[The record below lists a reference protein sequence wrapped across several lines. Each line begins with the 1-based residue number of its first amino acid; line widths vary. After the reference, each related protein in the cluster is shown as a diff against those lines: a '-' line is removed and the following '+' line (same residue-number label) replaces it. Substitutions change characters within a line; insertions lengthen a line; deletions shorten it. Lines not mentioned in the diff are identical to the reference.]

1 MNYNMD
7 VVHELGRF
15 VTNLNIFNVA
25 VTDAKQVAHQVSS
38 TVHHSRKG
46 FVYEG
51 TSACIMATLRYI
63 LGNLRP
69 LVDKCYAGDF
79 DLMDRFGLEEDMLQ
93 SVIVASHTQI
103 TTIQLSKG
111 PPVTCAFPLV
121 QLSIDLFH
129 KCTKDP
135 RYIVSVTDGDAGMW
149 QRFQK
154 CLPSGTF
161 DPVFQYCDWH
171 KGEAMKKE
179 GNKLFKLAL
188 DERKRLGA
196 HLYDSK
202 WKLGHLL
209 QKENGTDRDFTS
221 LFGRLL
227 HVVRRHD
234 IEPVARLFWSL
245 FMEKARESGVCAD
258 SFEKLHH
265 YKTGSSGRYGM
276 STFLNFGCGLTA
288 NSLEARANKNVKRA
302 LGTKLGLLPIISIV
316 KKSCTTQVR
325 LT

>member
-1 MNYNMD
+1 
-7 VVHELGRF
+7 
-15 VTNLNIFNVA
+15 
-25 VTDAKQVAHQVSS
+25 
-38 TVHHSRKG
+38 
-46 FVYEG
+46 
-51 TSACIMATLRYI
+51 MATSRYI

-69 LVDKCYAGDF
+69 LVDKCNAGDF
-79 DLMDRFGLEEDMLQ
+79 DLLDREKDMLQ
-93 SVIVASHTQI
+93 SVIVASNTEI
-103 TTIQLSKG
+103 TAIQLSKG
-111 PPVTCAFPLV
+111 PPITSAFPLV

-129 KCTKDP
+129 KCTTGP
-135 RYIVSVTDGDAGMW
+135 RYIVSVTDGGDASMW

-154 CLPSGTF
+154 CLPSRTF

-171 KGEAMKKE
+171 KGKAMKKE

-188 DERKRLGA
+188 EECKRLGA
-196 HLYDSK
+196 PLYDSQ

-234 IEPVARLFWSL
+234 SEPVARLFWSF
-245 FMEKARESGVCAD
+245 FMEKAQESGVCDD

-265 YKTGSSGRYGM
+265 YKTGSSGRFGM

-302 LGTKLGLLPIISIV
+302 LGTKLGLLPIIA
-316 KKSCTTQVR
+316 KHC
-325 LT
+325 

>member
-1 MNYNMD
+1 
-7 VVHELGRF
+7 
-15 VTNLNIFNVA
+15 
-25 VTDAKQVAHQVSS
+25 
-38 TVHHSRKG
+38 
-46 FVYEG
+46 
-51 TSACIMATLRYI
+51 
-63 LGNLRP
+63 
-69 LVDKCYAGDF
+69 
-79 DLMDRFGLEEDMLQ
+79 
-93 SVIVASHTQI
+93 
-103 TTIQLSKG
+103 
-111 PPVTCAFPLV
+111 
-121 QLSIDLFH
+121 
-129 KCTKDP
+129 
-135 RYIVSVTDGDAGMW
+135 MW

-196 HLYDSK
+196 PVYDSI

-234 IEPVARLFWSL
+234 SEPVACLFWSL
-245 FMEKARESGVCAD
+245 FMEKARQSGVCDD

-276 STFLNFGCGLTA
+276 STFLNFGCGVTA

-316 KKSCTTQVR
+316 KKSCTSQVR
-325 LT
+325 LTCLNPKPNHNFLTQIS